1 MKYELLLFDADETL
15 FDFKMAEKQAF
26 LKTLK
31 EYKLNL
37 DEKESLNLYSQ
48 INKHIW
54 EEFERGEITADR
66 CTCRKI

>member
-37 DEKESLNLYSQ
+37 DEKE
-48 INKHIW
+48 
-54 EEFERGEITADR
+54 RA
-66 CTCRKI
+66 

>member
-26 LKTLK
+26 LKALE
-31 EYKLNL
+31 EYKLNV
-37 DEKESLNLYSQ
+37 DKEESLKLYSL

-54 EEFERGEITADR
+54 EEFERG
-66 CTCRKI
+66 